1 MALEK
6 IVVVK
11 KKTPLEELVCRN
23 ATTSQV
29 KFFLESRGESYG
41 YYQDAHAAYQQGLA
55 MTKAAIPATMRS
67 QVVDK
72 EHLATF
78 KFSEKDL
85 IVVVGDPGLFVNV
98 AKYSNEQPIL
108 VVNPDPKR
116 FDDTFTSCLA
126 EEFPALLLKT
136 LKGKVEYENMTLA
149 EAKLEDGLTLY
160 ALNDFFVGRRTHVS
174 SRYEISHGGKK
185 ERHSSSGVIVSTGT
199 GSTGWLTSV
208 RVGAAAIANGK
219 TLDPAE
225 VAFSRTANYLNFAVR
240 EPFPSKMT
248 GTSIIY
254 GQVTNT
260 DPLKINSH
268 MTEEGVIVS
277 DGVEA
282 DYLEFNAGKSVYIK
296 PADRKVYRVIN
307 GEHEN

>member
-1 MALEK
+1 
-6 IVVVK
+6 
-11 KKTPLEELVCRN
+11 
-23 ATTSQV
+23 
-29 KFFLESRGESYG
+29 
-41 YYQDAHAAYQQGLA
+41 
-55 MTKAAIPATMRS
+55 
-67 QVVDK
+67 
-72 EHLATF
+72 
-78 KFSEKDL
+78 
-85 IVVVGDPGLFVNV
+85 VNV

-268 MTEEGVIVS
+268 MTEEGVIFS